1 MYNKLVK
8 LIVPSVVVILIYGSH
23 TIFASQSSLKI
34 EIKILELSGSEIQQ
48 NSYSDLKDKLNNLAR
63 EIENTAELY
72 QTSNQRAYWQA
83 EGEKSFLSLLSSE
96 GYYSSAIDVELPSQK
111 PNVIVFHIE
120 PWQRYKLKNINIR
133 HAKMSNMSVPLPNVD
148 KLGIKQ
154 GQYAIASDLIN
165 IQDKILAMIEKD
177 NCLLSLEV
185 SHSAVINHFDDV
197 VDITYVVNAGPKA
210 SIGKVDYRGLEK
222 VKAEYVDKLVRLE
235 RGQCFKQ
242 TYIQDARDRLQESGL
257 FASTNPT
264 IPKAT
269 NPDGSVPIIFSLT
282 ERKFRS
288 IKAGVSYGT
297 DLGLGAK
304 FGWENRNYFG
314 SGEELKL
321 DSFINRNEQIVEL
334 GYVEPFYK
342 RDDQKLIL
350 GSKFENKKS
359 KAFNNVEWSVFGFL
373 EREYSPK
380 WSGGYGSRFAQ
391 SKVKRDKFTQYF
403 SLLSIPIYLKL
414 DTRKNILNP
423 RSGHEVRLE
432 TAPFFSVRSKEKP
445 FFKTQISGAKYF
457 EVKTKLSPVI
467 AVRGSFGSILGV
479 RSVKLP
485 INEKFYVGGAQS
497 IRGYEYQLVGELDSK
512 KRPLGG
518 RSFIETSI
526 ELRLSM
532 TDTIGIVGF
541 LDSGMAYS
549 AITPNFKL
557 PFMHGAGFGLRYMTS
572 FAPIRADIGFPLK
585 KRKGVDK
592 AFQLYFGIGQSF

>member
-1 MYNKLVK
+1 MYTKLVK
-8 LIVPSVVVILIYGSH
+8 LIVPLIFIILIYASH
-23 TIFASQSSLKI
+23 TILASQSSLKI
-34 EIKILELSGSEIQQ
+34 EVKVLELSGSETQL
-48 NSYSDLKDKLNNLAR
+48 NYSDLKNKLNNLAR

-72 QTSNQRAYWQA
+72 QTSNQRAYWKA
-83 EGEKSFLSLLSSE
+83 EGEKSFSSLLRSE
-96 GYYSSAIDVELPSQK
+96 GYYSSEIDVELPSQK
-111 PNVIVFHIE
+111 SNVIIFHIE
-120 PWQRYKLKNINIR
+120 PWQRYKLANINIR
-133 HAKMSNMSVPLPNVD
+133 HAKGSNTSVLLPDINEF
-148 KLGIKQ
+148 GIKQ
-154 GQYAIASDLIN
+154 VQYAIASDLIN
-165 IQDKILAMIEKD
+165 VQGKILSMIEKN
-177 NCLLSLEV
+177 NCLLSIEV
-185 SHSAVINHFDDV
+185 SHSAIINHFDDF
-197 VDITYVVNAGPKA
+197 VDVTYIVNAGPEA
-210 SIGKVDYRGLEK
+210 SIGEVEYRGLEK

-235 RGQCFKQ
+235 KGQCFKQ
-242 TYIQDARDRLQESGL
+242 TYIQDVRSRLQKSGL

-264 IPKAT
+264 IPTTT
-269 NPDGSVPIIFSLT
+269 NPDSSVPIIFNLT

-297 DLGLGAK
+297 DLGLGARL
-304 FGWENRNYFG
+304 GWEYRNYFG
-314 SGEELKL
+314 GGEDLKL
-321 DSFINRNEQIVEL
+321 DSFINRNEQIAEV
-334 GYVEPFYK
+334 GYVEPFYR

-359 KAFNNVEWSVFGFL
+359 KAYNNIEGSVFGFL
-373 EREYSPK
+373 ERKYSSK
-380 WSGGYGSRFAQ
+380 WSGGYGGRFAQ
-391 SKVKRDKFTQYF
+391 SKVKRDKSAQHF

-423 RSGHEVRLE
+423 ESGHEVRLE
-432 TAPFFSVRSKEKP
+432 AAPFFSVRSKEKP
-445 FFKTQISGAKYF
+445 FFKSQFSGSKYF
-457 EVKTKLSPVI
+457 KVETKLSPVI

-497 IRGYEYQLVGELDSK
+497 LRGYEYQLVGELDSK

-557 PFMHGAGFGLRYMTS
+557 PLMHGAGFGFRYMTN
-572 FAPIRADIGFPLK
+572 FGPIRADIGFPLK